1 MNIIFIIGLFLMPFE
16 NLIIAPSSGW
26 ATLTPIIFFLYVVV
40 NLKEAFKS
48 IYKFK
53 IIFIFIIG
61 AILISLINYIFV
73 GIEFI
78 NFINALISLVLG
90 VTNLLSFDIFFRKN
104 NYKINKYIKFLL
116 IAYSI
121 SLIVGWIQFCAI
133 KFDINFI
140 KEFFMAIEKRSY
152 ITNNRV
158 QFTFTEPSFIGM
170 HLFGVLLLMY
180 IYTKDKRIPILILL
194 FAISSI
200 IFSCGIRILLD
211 IMICSILFLIL
222 NSSGKTRIISLSCII
237 LVASIGLPI
246 LYNNNYRVKIIIDKG
261 VYADGSFASR
271 YFRINSS
278 VKGYIKDNRLLIG
291 YGLGNSLIPIRNGY
305 QEAMEEYK
313 STYLKEMNELAD
325 ENYTNDSV
333 SYCLYTRII
342 SEFGLVYLIAFIG
355 YLYHISRKVQNK
367 FLRNYIFILLYLYV
381 QFESYAF
388 YTIWLYI
395 VMANIDMQRIKNKE

>member
-1 MNIIFIIGLFLMPFE
+1 MDIIFIIGLFLLPFE

>member
-1 MNIIFIIGLFLMPFE
+1 MPFE

>member
-1 MNIIFIIGLFLMPFE
+1 MDIIFIIGLFLMPFE

-291 YGLGNSLIPIRNGY
+291 YGLGNSLIPIRSGY